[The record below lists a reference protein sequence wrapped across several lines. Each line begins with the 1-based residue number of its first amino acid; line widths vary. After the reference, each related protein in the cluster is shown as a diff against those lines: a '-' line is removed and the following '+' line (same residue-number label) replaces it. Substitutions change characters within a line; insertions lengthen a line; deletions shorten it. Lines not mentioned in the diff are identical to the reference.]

1 MEIHYTPFIR
11 VIKSTGNFI
20 DFKLNIGVTNIG
32 RGNSNDIPI
41 DDPIISSINSSLYFD
56 GYTFSFFD
64 LTEVNKT
71 YIKYQENENPIL
83 LEPNTPYII
92 INGTRIQLSDD
103 TQLILLFCEDCES
116 NHQRSFTETTTPK
129 KTITSIF

>member
-11 VIKSTGNFI
+11 VINSTGNFI

-83 LEPNTPYII
+83 IEPNTPYQI

-103 TQLILLFCEDCES
+103 TQLILLFCEDCE
-116 NHQRSFTETTTPK
+116 NHHQTSFTEK
-129 KTITSIF
+129 KAAAIF